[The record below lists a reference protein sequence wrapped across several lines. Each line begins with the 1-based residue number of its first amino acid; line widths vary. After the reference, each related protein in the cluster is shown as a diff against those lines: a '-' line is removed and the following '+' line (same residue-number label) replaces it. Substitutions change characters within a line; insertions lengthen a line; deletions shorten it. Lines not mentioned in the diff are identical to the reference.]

1 MSVLFILKRLALA
14 IPTLFGVAVIVFVL
28 LRVVPGDPIAMMIG
42 PGATADDI
50 RHLRE
55 IYGLDRSIFHQFI
68 LYIGGLAHGDFGVSI
83 SLRQDVMELILGRLP
98 VTLELCGVALVIAL
112 VFGNGLGIAA
122 AYGRDGWLEAGV
134 DAVTGFMLAIP
145 DFLWALLFI
154 LFVVVLDLSGL
165 PISGQID
172 LELGYRG
179 ATSFYLIESLLRGEI
194 TVFASV
200 LLHALLPAAALALPL
215 IAIIARVLKNSLI
228 ETMTQDY
235 VLLARVKGFSKFRIL
250 VRDALRNALV
260 PTITLTGV
268 QITFLVG
275 GTVLIEKI
283 FSYPGI
289 GNMAIDAVINR
300 DLPLIQGLVLT
311 FALLF
316 LLVNLAIDLS
326 YALLNPRLRHG

>member
-1 MSVLFILKRLALA
+1 MSAGFLLRRLGFAV
-14 IPTLFGVAVIVFVL
+14 PTLFGVAVVVFVL

-42 PGATADDI
+42 PGATQADI
-50 RHLRE
+50 QHLRE
-55 IYGLDRSIFHQFI
+55 IYGLDRSIGAQFVI
-68 LYIGGLAHGDFGVSI
+68 YIGNLLQGDFGTSI

-98 VTLELCGVALVIAL
+98 VTLELCGLALAIAL

-122 AYGRDGWLEAGV
+122 AYGRGRWPETVV

-154 LFVVVLDLSGL
+154 LFVVLFELAGL

-172 LELGYRG
+172 LGLDFRG
-179 ATSFYLIESLLRGEI
+179 TTSFYMIETLVRGNLDA
-194 TVFASV
+194 FGSV
-200 LLHALLPAAALALPL
+200 MLHALLPACALALPL

-235 VLLARVKGFSKFRIL
+235 ILMARVKGFSKLRIL
-250 VRDALRNALV
+250 VRDALRNAMV

-268 QITFLVG
+268 QVTFLVG
-275 GTVLIEKI
+275 GTVLVEKI

-300 DLPLIQGLVLT
+300 DLPLIQGLVMT
-311 FALLF
+311 FAVLF
-316 LLVNLAIDLS
+316 ILVNLAIDMS
-326 YALLNPRLRHG
+326 YAVLNPRLRHG